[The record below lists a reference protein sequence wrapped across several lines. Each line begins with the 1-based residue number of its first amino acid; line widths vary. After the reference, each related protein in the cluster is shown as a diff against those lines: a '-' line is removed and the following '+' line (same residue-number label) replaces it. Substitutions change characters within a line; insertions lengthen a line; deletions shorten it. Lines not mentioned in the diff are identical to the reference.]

1 MKRVIF
7 LLIATMFS
15 FTFYTINSHAELTET
30 EEMFILTITKDFTDT
45 YNINLNG
52 YNFFDMKEIYLNKD
66 NLTTQEKSL
75 KSILMNIAKK
85 QYFMDCSPIFY
96 IDETNNKG
104 YVFEKKLRGM
114 NNLYILSYDDA
125 SQNWK
130 VTKNIN
136 KMGKN
141 LVDLG
146 LLKSAK

>member
-1 MKRVIF
+1 MKRVTF
-7 LLIATMFS
+7 LLIAAMFS
-15 FTFYTINSHAELTET
+15 FTFYTINAHAELTET

-75 KSILMNIAKK
+75 KNILMNIAKK

-104 YVFEKKLRGM
+104 YVFEKKLSGM

-130 VTKNIN
+130 VTKNIT
-136 KMGKN
+136 KWVKT
-141 LVDLG
+141 
-146 LLKSAK
+146 